1 MANPYEVY
9 ILFENLSTVGKYITN
24 LYIATDAAGDDLRL
38 PSGSKTYTLPGASDA
53 NEKEAYLL
61 KDLIVIPGLDN
72 NGVVVQPTVK
82 YLEIWL
88 NDKDSSDV
96 VVLGVNTGAT
106 VNRQFEKME
115 YIIGEGTPIKF
126 KQK

>member
-1 MANPYEVY
+1 MAAFEVY
-9 ILFENLSTVGKYITN
+9 ILFENISTVGKYITN
-24 LYIATDAAGDDLRL
+24 LYTADDTATHDLAL
-38 PSGSKTYTLPGASDA
+38 PSGSVTYTLPGASDTD
-53 NEKEAYLL
+53 EKEAYLV
-61 KDLIVIPGLDN
+61 KDVIVIGT
-72 NGVVVQPTVK
+72 PTVK

>member
-1 MANPYEVY
+1 MAAFEVY

-24 LYIATDAAGDDLRL
+24 LYTANDAAGDDLRL
-38 PSGSKTYTLPGASDA
+38 PSSSTTYTLPGANDE
-53 NEKEAYLL
+53 NEKEAYII
-61 KDLIVIPGLDN
+61 KDVIVVGT
-72 NGVVVQPTVK
+72 PTDTK
-82 YLEIWL
+82 YLQIWL

-96 VVLGVNTGAT
+96 VVLGVNTGST

-115 YIIGEGTPIKF
+115 YIIGEGTPVKF

>member
-1 MANPYEVY
+1 MAALEDYV
-9 ILFENLSTVGKYITN
+9 LFENLSSVGKYITN
-24 LYIATDAAGDDLRL
+24 LYTADDPATHDLTL
-38 PSGSKTYTLPGASDA
+38 PSGSVMYTLPGASDTD
-53 NEKEAYLL
+53 EKEAYMV
-61 KDLIVIPGLDN
+61 KDVIVIGT
-72 NGVVVQPTVK
+72 PTVK

>member
-1 MANPYEVY
+1 MAAFEVY
-9 ILFENLSTVGKYITN
+9 VLFENLSTVGKYITN
-24 LYIATDAAGDDLRL
+24 LYTADDTSTHDLTL
-38 PSGSKTYTLPGASDA
+38 SSGSVTYTLPGSSDTD
-53 NEKEAYLL
+53 EKEAYIV
-61 KDLIVIPGLDN
+61 KDVIVIGT
-72 NGVVVQPTVK
+72 PTVK

-96 VVLGVNTGAT
+96 VVLGVNTGST

>member
-1 MANPYEVY
+1 MAAFEVY
-9 ILFENLSTVGKYITN
+9 VLFENLSTVGKYITN
-24 LYIATDAAGDDLRL
+24 LYTADDTATHDLAL
-38 PSGSKTYTLPGASDA
+38 PSGSVTYTLPGASDA
-53 NEKEAYLL
+53 DEKEAYMV
-61 KDLIVIPGLDN
+61 KDVIVIGT
-72 NGVVVQPTVK
+72 PTVK

-88 NDKDSSDV
+88 NDKNSSDV

>member
-1 MANPYEVY
+1 MAAFEVY
-9 ILFENLSTVGKYITN
+9 VLFENLSTVGKYITN
-24 LYIATDAAGDDLRL
+24 LYTADDTATHDLTL
-38 PSGSKTYTLPGASDA
+38 PSGSVTYTLPGASDSD
-53 NEKEAYLL
+53 EKEAYMI
-61 KDLIVIPGLDN
+61 KDVIVIGT
-72 NGVVVQPTVK
+72 PTVK

>member
-1 MANPYEVY
+1 MAAFEVY
-9 ILFENLSTVGKYITN
+9 VLFENLSTTGKYITN
-24 LYIATDAAGDDLRL
+24 LYTADDTATHDLAL
-38 PSGSKTYTLPGASDA
+38 SSGSVTYTLPGASDT
-53 NEKEAYLL
+53 NEKEVYLM
-61 KDLIVIPGLDN
+61 KD
-72 NGVVVQPTVK
+72 VVVIGTPVVK

-88 NDKDSSDV
+88 NDKDTSDV
-96 VVLGVNTGAT
+96 VVLGVNTGST

>member
-1 MANPYEVY
+1 MTTVYRVYMLIENPNVA
-9 ILFENLSTVGKYITN
+9 GKYITN
-24 LYIATDAAGDDLRL
+24 IYNADDVITNDLTL
-38 PSGSKTYTLPGASDA
+38 PSGSTSYTLPNSNGTD
-53 NEKEAYLL
+53 EKEAYLIR
-61 KDLIVIPGLDN
+61 DVIVIGDTTPI
-72 NGVVVQPTVK
+72 K

-96 VVLGVNTGAT
+96 VVLAVNTGAT

-115 YIIGEGTPIKF
+115 YIIGEGTPIKL

>member
-1 MANPYEVY
+1 MAAFEVY
-9 ILFENLSTVGKYITN
+9 ILFENLNITGKYITN
-24 LYIATDAAGDDLRL
+24 LYAASDVAGEDLKL
-38 PSGSKTYTLPGASDA
+38 PSNSTTYTLPGASEED
-53 NEKEAYLL
+53 EKEAYMI
-61 KDLIVIPGLDN
+61 KDVIVIGT
-72 NGVVVQPTVK
+72 PTVK

>member
-1 MANPYEVY
+1 MAAFEVY
-9 ILFENLSTVGKYITN
+9 TLFENISTVGKYITN
-24 LYIATDAAGDDLRL
+24 LYTASDVAGEDLKL
-38 PSGSKTYTLPGASDA
+38 PSNSTTYTLPGN
-53 NEKEAYLL
+53 NEGDKKEAYII
-61 KDLIVIPGLDN
+61 KDVIVIGT
-72 NGVVVQPTVK
+72 PTVK

-96 VVLGVNTGAT
+96 VVLGVNTGST

>member
-1 MANPYEVY
+1 MAAFEVY
-9 ILFENLSTVGKYITN
+9 ILFENLSTIGKYITN
-24 LYIATDAAGDDLRL
+24 LYTADDTATHDLTL
-38 PSGSKTYTLPGASDA
+38 PSGSVTYTLPGSSDTD
-53 NEKEAYLL
+53 EKEAYMV
-61 KDLIVIPGLDN
+61 KDVIVIGT
-72 NGVVVQPTVK
+72 PTVK

-96 VVLGVNTGAT
+96 VVLGVNTGST

>member
-1 MANPYEVY
+1 MAAFEVY
-9 ILFENLSTVGKYITN
+9 VLFENLSTVGKYITN
-24 LYIATDAAGDDLRL
+24 LYTADDTATHDLAL
-38 PSGSKTYTLPGASDA
+38 PSGSVTYTLPGASDTD
-53 NEKEAYLL
+53 EKEAYMV
-61 KDLIVIPGLDN
+61 KDVIVIGS
-72 NGVVVQPTVK
+72 PTVK

>member
-1 MANPYEVY
+1 MADFEVY
-9 ILFENLSTVGKYITN
+9 VLFENLNTVGKYITN
-24 LYIATDAAGDDLRL
+24 LYTANDTSGYDLKL
-38 PSGSKTYTLPGASDA
+38 PSGSTTYTLPGASDA
-53 NEKEAYLL
+53 DKKEAYLL
-61 KDLIVIPGLDN
+61 KDLIVIPGVVS
-72 NGVVVQPTVK
+72 GAVVQPTVK

-96 VVLGVNTGAT
+96 VVLGVNTATT

>member
-1 MANPYEVY
+1 MTGFEVY
-9 ILFENLSTVGKYITN
+9 VLFENLSTVGKYITN
-24 LYIATDAAGDDLRL
+24 LYTADDTATHDLTL
-38 PSGSKTYTLPGASDA
+38 PSGSVTYTLPGASDSD
-53 NEKEAYLL
+53 EKEAYMV
-61 KDLIVIPGLDN
+61 KDVIVIGS
-72 NGVVVQPTVK
+72 PTVK

>member
-1 MANPYEVY
+1 MVDFEVY
-9 ILFENLSTVGKYITN
+9 VLFENLNTVGKYITN
-24 LYIATDAAGDDLRL
+24 LYTANDTSGYDLTL
-38 PSGSKTYTLPGASDA
+38 PSGSTTYTLPGASDA
-53 NEKEAYLL
+53 DEKEAYLL
-61 KDLIVIPGLDN
+61 KDLIVIPGKE
-72 NGVVVQPTVK
+72 NGAVVQPTVK

-96 VVLGVNTGAT
+96 VVLGVNTGST

-115 YIIGEGTPIKF
+115 YVIGEGTPIKF

>member
-1 MANPYEVY
+1 MAAFEVY
-9 ILFENLSTVGKYITN
+9 MLFENISTVGKYITN
-24 LYIATDAAGDDLRL
+24 LYTADDTAGHDLLL
-38 PSGSKTYTLPGASDA
+38 PSGSVTYTLPGASDTD
-53 NEKEAYLL
+53 EKEAYMV
-61 KDLIVIPGLDN
+61 KDVIVIGT
-72 NGVVVQPTVK
+72 PTVK

-96 VVLGVNTGAT
+96 VVLGVNTGST

>member
-1 MANPYEVY
+1 MAEPNPYEVY
-9 ILFENLSTVGKYITN
+9 VLFENISVTGKYITN
-24 LYIATDAAGDDLRL
+24 LYTADDTATHDLSL
-38 PSGSKTYTLPGASDA
+38 SSGSVTYTLPGASGAD
-53 NEKEAYLL
+53 EKEAYLL
-61 KDLIVIPGLDN
+61 KDLIVVGAPANI
-72 NGVVVQPTVK
+72 K

-115 YIIGEGTPIKF
+115 YIIGEGTPLKF

>member
-1 MANPYEVY
+1 MVNFEVY
-9 ILFENLSTVGKYITN
+9 VLFENLSTVGKYITN
-24 LYIATDAAGDDLRL
+24 LYTADDTATHDLTL
-38 PSGSKTYTLPGASDA
+38 PSGSTTYTLPGASDA
-53 NEKEAYLL
+53 DEKEAYLL
-61 KDLIVIPGLDN
+61 KDLIVIPGKDST
-72 NGVVVQPTVK
+72 GVVVQPTVK
-82 YLEIWL
+82 YFEIWL

-96 VVLGVNTGAT
+96 VVLGVNTGST

>member
-1 MANPYEVY
+1 MAAFEVY
-9 ILFENLSTVGKYITN
+9 MLFENISIVGKYITN
-24 LYIATDAAGDDLRL
+24 LYTADDTATHDLAL
-38 PSGSKTYTLPGASDA
+38 PSGSVTYTLPGASDTD
-53 NEKEAYLL
+53 EKEAYLL
-61 KDLIVIPGLDN
+61 KDVIVIGT
-72 NGVVVQPTVK
+72 PTVK

-115 YIIGEGTPIKF
+115 YIIGEGTPLKF

>member
-9 ILFENLSTVGKYITN
+9 TLFENLSTVGKYITN
-24 LYIATDAAGDDLRL
+24 LYTADDVSTHDLLL
-38 PSGSKTYTLPGASDA
+38 PSGSKTYTLPGSNEAD
-53 NEKEAYLL
+53 EKEAYII
-61 KDLIVIPGLDN
+61 KDIIVIPGAA
-72 NGVVVQPTVK
+72 GQPTVK

>member
-9 ILFENLSTVGKYITN
+9 VLFENLSTTGKYITN
-24 LYIATDAAGDDLRL
+24 LYTADDVATHDLAL
-38 PSGSKTYTLPGASDA
+38 PSGSITYTLPGASDTD
-53 NEKEAYLL
+53 EKEAYLM
-61 KDLIVIPGLDN
+61 KDVIVIPGADI
-72 NGVVVQPTVK
+72 PTVK

-96 VVLGVNTGAT
+96 VVLGVNTGTT

>member
-1 MANPYEVY
+1 MAAFEVY
-9 ILFENLSTVGKYITN
+9 VLFENLNVTGKYITN
-24 LYIATDAAGDDLRL
+24 LYSASDVAGEDLKL
-38 PSGSKTYTLPGASDA
+38 PSNSTTYTLPGASGED
-53 NEKEAYLL
+53 EKEAYMI
-61 KDLIVIPGLDN
+61 KDVIVIGT
-72 NGVVVQPTVK
+72 PTVK

-88 NDKDSSDV
+88 NDKDTSDV

-115 YIIGEGTPIKF
+115 YLIGEGTPIKL

>member
-1 MANPYEVY
+1 MAAFEVY
-9 ILFENLSTVGKYITN
+9 VLFENISTAGKYITN
-24 LYIATDAAGDDLRL
+24 LYTADDTATHDLTL
-38 PSGSKTYTLPGASDA
+38 PSGSVTYTLPGSSDTD
-53 NEKEAYLL
+53 EKEAYLV
-61 KDLIVIPGLDN
+61 KDVIVIGI
-72 NGVVVQPTVK
+72 PTVK

>member
-1 MANPYEVY
+1 MAAFEVY
-9 ILFENLSTVGKYITN
+9 VLFENISTIGKYITN
-24 LYIATDAAGDDLRL
+24 LYTANDTAGDDLRL
-38 PSGSKTYTLPGASDA
+38 PSNSTTYTLPGASDE

-61 KDLIVIPGLDN
+61 KDVIVIPGTA
-72 NGVVVQPTVK
+72 GQPTVK

-96 VVLGVNTGAT
+96 VVLGVNTGST

>member
-1 MANPYEVY
+1 MAAFEVY
-9 ILFENLSTVGKYITN
+9 VLFENLSTIGKYITN
-24 LYIATDAAGDDLRL
+24 LYTADDTATHDLTL
-38 PSGSKTYTLPGASDA
+38 PSGSVTYTLPGSSDTD
-53 NEKEAYLL
+53 EKEAYLV
-61 KDLIVIPGLDN
+61 KDVIVIGT
-72 NGVVVQPTVK
+72 PTVK

-96 VVLGVNTGAT
+96 VVLGVNTGST

-115 YIIGEGTPIKF
+115 SIIGEGTPIKF

>member
-1 MANPYEVY
+1 MAAFEVY
-9 ILFENLSTVGKYITN
+9 VLFENLSTTGKYITN
-24 LYIATDAAGDDLRL
+24 LYTADDTATHDLAL
-38 PSGSKTYTLPGASDA
+38 PSGSVTYTLPGASDT
-53 NEKEAYLL
+53 NEKEAYLM
-61 KDLIVIPGLDN
+61 KDVIVIGTP
-72 NGVVVQPTVK
+72 VVK

-96 VVLGVNTGAT
+96 VVLGVNTGTT
-106 VNRQFEKME
+106 VNRQVEKMD

>member
-1 MANPYEVY
+1 MAAFEVY
-9 ILFENLSTVGKYITN
+9 ILFENISTVGKYITN
-24 LYIATDAAGDDLRL
+24 LYTASDVAGEDLKL
-38 PSGSKTYTLPGASDA
+38 PSNSTTYTLPGASDA
-53 NEKEAYLL
+53 DEKEAYII
-61 KDLIVIPGLDN
+61 KDVIVIGT
-72 NGVVVQPTVK
+72 PTVK

-88 NDKDSSDV
+88 NDKDTSDV
-96 VVLGVNTGAT
+96 VVLGVNTGST

>member
-1 MANPYEVY
+1 MADFEVY
-9 ILFENLSTVGKYITN
+9 VLFENLNTVGKYITN
-24 LYIATDAAGDDLRL
+24 LYTADDISTHDLRL
-38 PSGSKTYTLPGASDA
+38 PSGSTTYTLPGASDA
-53 NEKEAYLL
+53 DEKEAYLL
-61 KDLIVIPGLDN
+61 KDIIVIPGLN
-72 NGVVVQPTVK
+72 NTLAMK

-88 NDKDSSDV
+88 NDKNSSDV
-96 VVLGVNTGAT
+96 VVLGVNTSTT

>member
-1 MANPYEVY
+1 MTDFEVY
-9 ILFENLSTVGKYITN
+9 VLFENLNTIGKYITN
-24 LYIATDAAGDDLRL
+24 LYTADDTSTHDLEL
-38 PSGSKTYTLPGASDA
+38 PSGSTTYTLPGASDA
-53 NEKEAYLL
+53 DKKEAYLL
-61 KDLIVIPGLDN
+61 KDIIVIPGIA
-72 NGVVVQPTVK
+72 NGAVVQPTVK

>member
-1 MANPYEVY
+1 MAAFEVY
-9 ILFENLSTVGKYITN
+9 TLFENISTIGKYITN
-24 LYIATDAAGDDLRL
+24 LYTASDVAGEDLKL
-38 PSGSKTYTLPGASDA
+38 PSNSTTYTLPGASDA
-53 NEKEAYLL
+53 DEKEAYVI
-61 KDLIVIPGLDN
+61 KDVIVIGT
-72 NGVVVQPTVK
+72 PTVK

-96 VVLGVNTGAT
+96 VVLGVNTGST

>member
-1 MANPYEVY
+1 MAAFEVY
-9 ILFENLSTVGKYITN
+9 VLFENLSTVGKYITN
-24 LYIATDAAGDDLRL
+24 LYTADDTATHDLAL
-38 PSGSKTYTLPGASDA
+38 SSGSVTYTLPGASDTD
-53 NEKEAYLL
+53 EKEAYLL
-61 KDLIVIPGLDN
+61 KDVIVIGTP
-72 NGVVVQPTVK
+72 VVK

-96 VVLGVNTGAT
+96 VVLGVNTGTT

>member
-1 MANPYEVY
+1 MAAFEVY
-9 ILFENLSTVGKYITN
+9 VLFENISTIGKYITN
-24 LYIATDAAGDDLRL
+24 LYTADDTATHDLTL
-38 PSGSKTYTLPGASDA
+38 PSGSVTYTLPGASDTD
-53 NEKEAYLL
+53 EKEAYMV
-61 KDLIVIPGLDN
+61 KDVIVIGT
-72 NGVVVQPTVK
+72 PTVK

>member
-1 MANPYEVY
+1 MAAFEVY
-9 ILFENLSTVGKYITN
+9 VLFENLSTIGKYITN
-24 LYIATDAAGDDLRL
+24 LYTADDTPTHDLAL
-38 PSGSKTYTLPGASDA
+38 PSGSVTYTLPGASDA
-53 NEKEAYLL
+53 DKKEAYMV
-61 KDLIVIPGLDN
+61 KDIIVIGT
-72 NGVVVQPTVK
+72 PTVK

>member
-1 MANPYEVY
+1 MAGFEVY
-9 ILFENLSTVGKYITN
+9 VLFENLSTIGKYITN
-24 LYIATDAAGDDLRL
+24 LYTATNVSGEDLRL
-38 PSGSKTYTLPGASDA
+38 PSGSTTYTLPGASDA
-53 NEKEAYLL
+53 DEKEAYMV
-61 KDLIVIPGLDN
+61 KDVIVIGS
-72 NGVVVQPTVK
+72 PTVK

>member
-9 ILFENLSTVGKYITN
+9 ILFENLSTIGKYITN
-24 LYIATDAAGDDLRL
+24 LYTADDTSTHDLTL
-38 PSGSKTYTLPGASDA
+38 PSGSVTYTLPGASDVD
-53 NEKEAYLL
+53 EKEAFLI
-61 KDLIVIPGLDN
+61 KDVIVIPGAAA
-72 NGVVVQPTVK
+72 PTVK

-88 NDKDSSDV
+88 NDKDTSDV

>member
-1 MANPYEVY
+1 MAAFEVY
-9 ILFENLSTVGKYITN
+9 VLFENLSIIGKYITN
-24 LYIATDAAGDDLRL
+24 LYAADDTPTHDLTL
-38 PSGSKTYTLPGASDA
+38 PSGSVTYTLPGASDTD
-53 NEKEAYLL
+53 EKEAYMV
-61 KDLIVIPGLDN
+61 KDVIVIGT
-72 NGVVVQPTVK
+72 PTVK